1 MNILSLNLADEQLGI
16 AWLIAERSPTV
27 SGAQLKWFSRI
38 EAKRETFGS
47 VGRKGSR
54 TKHRARLELDPS
66 LADDSTDHVESADRN
81 DLAHAI
87 ADQLGEF
94 GAALLQ
100 MGSVDAAADAAGL
113 SRATAY
119 RRIADAR
126 RMFAGSI

>member
-1 MNILSLNLADEQLGI
+1 MDILSLNLDDEQLGI

-27 SGAQLKWFSRI
+27 SGAQVKWFSRV
-38 EAKRETFGS
+38 EAKRDTFGS

-54 TKHRARLELDPS
+54 TKTRARMELDPS
-66 LADDSTDHVESADRN
+66 LADDSDHIESSDRN

-100 MGSVDAAADAAGL
+100 MGSIEAAAEAVGL

-119 RRIADAR
+119 RRIADCR

>member
-1 MNILSLNLADEQLGI
+1 MNVLALNLADEQLGI
-16 AWLIAERSPTV
+16 AWLIAAQSPQV

-38 EAKRETFGS
+38 EAKRDTMGT

-54 TKHRARLELDPS
+54 TKTRDRLELDTA
-66 LADDSTDHVESADRN
+66 LADDSDHVESADRN

-87 ADQLGEF
+87 AAQLGDF